1 MGAFLWSG
9 GHLAKS
15 RTYGLRKSTFCTSR
29 NVPNCSP
36 KGLRQVWLPLF
47 LLLCQHLILCDLFI
61 YSFWSGKSVCNYVE
75 NCQTVLHGG
84 CTILHSHPKWVRVH
98 VVCIL
103 ISNGLMTW
111 DFEHFFIYL
120 FTICISSLVLSVQ
133 IFCPVFN

>member
-15 RTYGLRKSTFCTSR
+15 RTAGLRKSTFCTSR

-75 NCQTVLHGG
+75 NCQTVLHVAVPFYIP
-84 CTILHSHPKWVRVH
+84 TWNEWVH

-111 DFEHFFIYL
+111 DFEHFFMYL
-120 FTICISSLVLSVQ
+120 FIICISSLVLSVQ